1 MKSQKTN
8 TLKNILLY
16 CGLALVITITIITAI
31 VVHHQ
36 KKKLDDLNDK
46 NQQIEDSLDNNTEIY
61 KENKIFFK
69 NLLNFIDK

>member
-8 TLKNILLY
+8 TLKNVLLY

-36 KKKLDDLNDK
+36 KQKLDDLNDK
-46 NQQIEDSLDNNTEIY
+46 NQQIEDSLDNNAEIY